1 MTNKNVEETKIYKNY
16 LDLINYIEI
25 ILEKYPKNVKM
36 SLCINI
42 RNDLYEGMRHV
53 LEAYKRFNKE
63 DKLLFLHKIDVNLK
77 MLKIYARI
85 SYKKK
90 YINLKNYESW
100 SRKINQVGINLGTW
114 INICAKQ

>member
-16 LDLINYIEI
+16 LDLINYIEM
-25 ILEKYPKNVKM
+25 ILEKYPKNV
-36 SLCINI
+36 
-42 RNDLYEGMRHV
+42 
-53 LEAYKRFNKE
+53 
-63 DKLLFLHKIDVNLK
+63 K

-114 INICAKQ
+114 INICVKQ